1 MSSILNNNGPFDDK
15 NKRNTPI
22 SNDEIEKMFQS
33 IEEHNRYSPED
44 LINKEKFN
52 DSFKRAESNDQVNI
66 NKNNKEARER
76 SFLSPEI
83 KDSNAAP
90 TVLFNREDF
99 MKNNNLNNKTQD
111 SNRVEENNNSLNNPN
126 TQSRRRRR
134 GNYSQLSEQKN
145 NNNNIEASDSY
156 MINKSDGRNNNSPS
170 GLSNM
175 DLNKARVNRNDSE
188 NDTEIEINSKYP
200 SAEGIKNKPKL
211 GKTILTIILIIII
224 ILFAIIA
231 LFKFVNIDKNSFL
244 YNIKSKIE
252 SILPGAND
260 VKLEN
265 FSSNTDTSGFVGD
278 NFIFSV
284 TTSKNVKN
292 VRIIDANNTVLD
304 TVVHSTEND
313 DIIIWTI
320 DYNPISNYK
329 GTIWPQLYTASGD
342 WVDMKENSIS
352 LNIEPQITDTP
363 IPEITDEIRSE
374 NLNDEDNDDNLYS
387 DINDNISSKA
397 FDRTPVPS
405 EIPTAMPKEVE
416 VITPTP
422 IIAITA
428 TPSPTI
434 VPTSTPEPTAEPT
447 ATPLPTASPV
457 PVGTANAAEGKSA
470 DEMKIISSVYT
481 GKKKV
486 SGFTRTAEINMP
498 DSDYYRLWKEG
509 IFTFRGDAYHQNAS
523 QGSPKNGINEN
534 TLKIAWSYPVGGMQI
549 KSGSVYGFGYMSQP
563 AIIKW
568 YKEAREFMNFN
579 ADKKD
584 VKGLTEV
591 IYASQDG
598 NIYFLDLADGKETRE
613 KMKLGFPMNSAVSVY
628 PSSIP
633 IFSVGQNASF
643 LKNRQVESGFRLF
656 SLLDQ
661 KRIYFIDG
669 KDKNAYFSNATF
681 DGTAL
686 FDRFSDSM
694 VVAGENGILYTVM
707 LNSDFKHSVPSLSI
721 SPTIDKFISIKK
733 GQPKKLVGKE
743 SSVSMLGKYAYMVD
757 SYGLL
762 QCVDVNTMS
771 VVWATELGDNVD
783 TTIAIDVIDENNA
796 YLYLGN
802 TLQNRNKGNEIQIF
816 KINAYTGETIWSRS
830 FNANYSKKKIVGALA
845 SPVVGNGILE
855 DIVIFT
861 ISDSDSS
868 SYSIALKKDN
878 GEEIWKKRLED
889 YSVSSPIV
897 IYEDANAF
905 EIQGDSSGNLYMIDA
920 KTGEELHVIKL
931 DGAIES
937 SPAAYNGNIVVGT
950 NGGKDKSNIYCITIN

>member
-44 LINKEKFN
+44 LINKEKIN
-52 DSFKRAESNDQVNI
+52 DSFKRPESNDQVNI
-66 NKNNKEARER
+66 NKKNKEVRER

-99 MKNNNLNNKTQD
+99 MKNDNFNDKTQS
-111 SNRVEENNNSLNNPN
+111 SNKIHENNNSLNNIN
-126 TQSRRRRR
+126 TQGRKRRR
-134 GNYSQLSEQKN
+134 GNYSQVSEQN
-145 NNNNIEASDSY
+145 NNTEITNAFLT
-156 MINKSDGRNNNSPS
+156 NKSDGINNGSNE
-170 GLSNM
+170 LSNM
-175 DLNKARVNRNDSE
+175 DLNKARVNRNDYV
-188 NDTEIEINSKYP
+188 NDAEIEINSKYP
-200 SAEGIKNKPKL
+200 SADGIKNMPKL
-211 GKTILTIILIIII
+211 GKTISKIILIIII

-231 LFKFVNIDKNSFL
+231 LFKFINFDKNSFL

-252 SILPGAND
+252 SIMPGAND

-292 VRIIDANNTVLD
+292 VRIIDSDNTVLD
-304 TVVHSTEND
+304 TVIHSTEND
-313 DIIIWTI
+313 DVIIWTI
-320 DYNPISNYK
+320 DYNPTNNYK
-329 GTIWPQLYTASGD
+329 GTIWPQLYTASGE
-342 WVDMKENSIS
+342 WVDMKENSINI
-352 LNIEPQITDTP
+352 NIEAQVTATP
-363 IPEITDEIRSE
+363 IPETTDEVSSD
-374 NLNDEDNDDNLYS
+374 NSGDEDNLFS
-387 DINDNISSKA
+387 DTDDNISGKA

-405 EIPTAMPKEVE
+405 EIPTAIPKEVE

-422 IIAITA
+422 ILTITA

-434 VPTSTPEPTAEPT
+434 VPTNTPEPTAEPT

-584 VKGLTEV
+584 EKGLTEV

-643 LKNRQVESGFRLF
+643 LKNRKVESGFRLF

-694 VVAGENGILYTVM
+694 VVAGENGVLYTVM

-743 SSVSMLGKYAYMVD
+743 SSVSMLGKYAYMAD
-757 SYGLL
+757 SSGLL

-830 FNANYSKKKIVGALA
+830 FNANYSKKKPVGALA

-868 SYSIALKKDN
+868 SYTIALNKDS

>member
-44 LINKEKFN
+44 LINKEKIN
-52 DSFKRAESNDQVNI
+52 DSFKRPESNDQVNI
-66 NKNNKEARER
+66 NKKNKEARER

-99 MKNNNLNNKTQD
+99 MKNNNFNDKTQS
-111 SNRVEENNNSLNNPN
+111 SNKIHENNNSLNNIN
-126 TQSRRRRR
+126 TQGRKRRR
-134 GNYSQLSEQKN
+134 GNYSQVSEQN
-145 NNNNIEASDSY
+145 NNAEITNAFLT
-156 MINKSDGRNNNSPS
+156 NKSDGINNGSNE
-170 GLSNM
+170 LSNM
-175 DLNKARVNRNDSE
+175 DLNKARVNRNDYV
-188 NDTEIEINSKYP
+188 NDAEIEINSKYP
-200 SAEGIKNKPKL
+200 SADGIKNMPKL
-211 GKTILTIILIIII
+211 GKTISKIILIIII

-231 LFKFVNIDKNSFL
+231 LFKFVNFDKNSFL

-252 SILPGAND
+252 SIMPGAND

-292 VRIIDANNTVLD
+292 VRIIDSDNTVLD
-304 TVVHSTEND
+304 TVIHSTEND
-313 DIIIWTI
+313 DVIIWTI
-320 DYNPISNYK
+320 DYNPTNNYK
-329 GTIWPQLYTASGD
+329 GTIWPQLYTASGE
-342 WVDMKENSIS
+342 WVDMKENSINI
-352 LNIEPQITDTP
+352 NIEAQVTASP
-363 IPEITDEIRSE
+363 IPETTDEVSSD
-374 NLNDEDNDDNLYS
+374 NSGDEDNLFS
-387 DINDNISSKA
+387 DTDDNISGKA

-405 EIPTAMPKEVE
+405 EIPTAIPKEVE

-422 IIAITA
+422 IITITA

-434 VPTSTPEPTAEPT
+434 VPTNTPEPTAEPT

-523 QGSPKNGINEN
+523 QGFPKNGINEN

-563 AIIKW
+563 SIIKW

-643 LKNRQVESGFRLF
+643 LKNRKVESGFRLF

-694 VVAGENGILYTVM
+694 VVAGENGVLYTVM

-743 SSVSMLGKYAYMVD
+743 SSVSMLGKYAYMAD
-757 SYGLL
+757 SSGLL

-802 TLQNRNKGNEIQIF
+802 TLQNRTKGNEIQIF
-816 KINAYTGETIWSRS
+816 KINAYTGETIWSCS
-830 FNANYSKKKIVGALA
+830 FNANYSKKKPVGALA

-868 SYSIALKKDN
+868 SYTIALNKDS